1 MKKPNPLHRAL
12 ALAFAA
18 PAMSLLA
25 AEPGDAD
32 PKPAAPAQVA
42 QGQVLPAAQA
52 QVLPAAQATSTQEKI
67 EVTAQRE
74 HYRGDVPLEN
84 LPQAVQVISIE
95 TIKEIGAVKLND
107 ILDVATGVARQNTFG
122 GLWDGFA
129 IRGFAGDLNLP
140 SGYLVNGF
148 NARGFGGVRDTSSI
162 EKMEIL
168 KGPGS
173 ALFGRGDPGGTVS
186 ISTLKPQFQT
196 QGSGTLTAGS
206 DQFLRGE
213 GDFTTPINDSVAV
226 RINGAY
232 EDADSFRDTVHTKR
246 EFVSPSIF
254 ARVGKDT
261 SLWYELEWSHQE
273 IPFDRGVV
281 AARDGS
287 LGIIPVSRYLGEP
300 GDGPTVAKVTGHQAE
315 LQHILARNWV
325 LLLGGAYRTTDM
337 NGIGQNPELAA
348 ARQPY
353 LQDGQTLSR
362 QRRFTNYSTDD
373 FIGRAE
379 ISGAFKTG
387 AVANHLLF
395 GADYEDF
402 QIDRLQTRYRP
413 PVYNG
418 QSLAVMNAVNIFT
431 PVYGNAPAAN
441 QNVFNDTE
449 KDKSYGVYLTDQV
462 DLTQAFMLR
471 LGGRYDWFKQ
481 HIDNRLATLPPPEQ
495 DVTAFSPQVGLSYK
509 AAEGI
514 NLYTMYSKGFRPNT
528 GFDVKRNPFEPEIS
542 TSYEVG
548 MKYAS
553 ADGNIVGTIAAFK
566 MKKTNVLTADPVNA
580 GQTIAIGEAESKG
593 IEVDFSATL
602 PGQVTALFSYAYT
615 DAYAGS
621 GVLDPDFARLV
632 APGDPLINIPK
643 HNGNLLLLKDVDL
656 DGHKLTFGG
665 GVKYVS
671 SRLGETG
678 THFFLPSYTLVRLL
692 ASYQITQKFSV
703 SGEVNNLF
711 DKEYYPSSFAAL
723 WVAPGAPR
731 QYQIRTTYHF

>member
-1 MKKPNPLHRAL
+1 LNKPNPLHRAL
-12 ALAFAA
+12 AIAFAA
-18 PAMSLLA
+18 PAMTLLA

-32 PKPAAPAQVA
+32 PKPAAQAPVQV
-42 QGQVLPAAQA
+42 AQA

-84 LPQAVQVISIE
+84 LPQAVQVISLE

-107 ILDVATGVARQNTFG
+107 ILDIATGVARQNSFG

-148 NARGFGGVRDTSSI
+148 GARGFGGVRDTSSI
-162 EKMEIL
+162 EKMEVL

-173 ALFGRGDPGGTVS
+173 ALFGRGEPGGTVS
-186 ISTLKPQFQT
+186 ITTLRPQFQT

-213 GDFTTPINDSVAV
+213 ADFTTPINESVAV

-246 EFVSPSIF
+246 EFVSPSIL

-261 SLWYELEWSHQE
+261 SLWYELEASRQE

-281 AARDGS
+281 AARDGT
-287 LGIIPVSRYLGEP
+287 LGIVPVSRYLGEP

-315 LQHILARNWV
+315 LQHILARDWV
-325 LLLGGAYRTTDM
+325 LLIGGAYRSTDL
-337 NGIGQNPELAA
+337 NGIGQNPELAV

-353 LQDGQTLSR
+353 YVDGQTLSR
-362 QRRFTNYSTDD
+362 QRRFTSYSTDD
-373 FIGRAE
+373 FVGRAE
-379 ISGAFKTG
+379 ISGSFKTSTMVHHIL
-387 AVANHLLF
+387 A
-395 GADYEDF
+395 GADYNDF

-413 PVYNG
+413 PAFNG
-418 QSLAVMNAVNIFT
+418 QSLAVMNAVNIFA

-449 KDKSYGVYLTDQV
+449 KDKSYGIYLTDQI

-471 LGGRYDWFKQ
+471 LGARYDWFKQ
-481 HIDNRLATLPPPEQ
+481 SIENRLATLPPPNQ

-509 AAEGI
+509 ATEAI
-514 NLYTMYSKGFRPNT
+514 NVYTMYSKGFRPNT
-528 GFDVKRNPFEPEIS
+528 GFDVNRNPFEPEKT

-548 MKYAS
+548 AKYTS
-553 ADGNIVGTIAAFK
+553 PDGNIAGTIAAFK

-580 GQTIAIGEAESKG
+580 GQSIAIGEAESKG
-593 IEVDFSATL
+593 IEVDFSARL
-602 PGQVTALFSYAYT
+602 PGDLQVLLSYAYT
-615 DAYAGS
+615 DAYAAS

-632 APGDPLINIPK
+632 SAGDPLINIPK
-643 HNGNLLLLKDVDL
+643 HNGNLLLLKDINL
-656 DGHKLTFGG
+656 DGHRLTLGG

-703 SGEVNNLF
+703 SAEVNNLF